1 MENQTMNCLE
11 KKITLMLDKSDVEKK
26 IGLVLSKSS
35 DLLYNFVVNLITWLN
50 NATPVF
56 KLIFGIISNITL
68 FLISEGSFEG
78 SFIGGDVYSQF
89 LILLIPELLIFVASV
104 SYEENSYITAIL
116 NGFCYAIPV
125 SIFMIFFAC
134 FIYIVFILCISIIPI
149 IGGMLL
155 YAAIIYG
162 ISTIQIAYILIKI
175 KASKLN
181 KILYV
186 FRTLSLYI
194 VCTIVPLIFGL
205 LCLVFGFLIVWLL
218 SPSHAIIVVFFGG
231 SGESV
236 VNAIFHFII
245 ESIESVGN
253 AIFHFIR

>member
-1 MENQTMNCLE
+1 MENQTMKPGVLPSVGDNYEYIE
-11 KKITLMLDKSDVEKK
+11 KKIC
-26 IGLVLSKSS
+26 LVLSKSS
-35 DLLYNFVVNLITWLN
+35 DLLFGFVVNLITWLN

-68 FLISEGSFEG
+68 FLISEGSLEG

-89 LILLIPELLIFVASV
+89 LILLIPELLIFVESV

-116 NGFCYAIPV
+116 NGFCYAIPF

-149 IGGMLL
+149 LGGLLL
-155 YAAIIYG
+155 YLAINFG
-162 ISTIQIAYILIKI
+162 IGTIHMGYLLIKT

-181 KILYV
+181 KFLYV
-186 FRTLSLYI
+186 FHTMSLSL
-194 VCTIVPLIFGL
+194 VCTLVPLIFGL
-205 LCLVFGFLIVWLL
+205 LCLVFGFLIVWLF

-236 VNAIFHFII
+236 VNAMFHFII
-245 ESIESVGN
+245 ESIESVVN